1 MYRLSNRTRP
11 KCVLPTN
18 FAAPTACCKCST
30 LLLTQH
36 QRSCSVQCR
45 AGLPQCWTWVAALRD
60 GAAWWHR
67 TVRRLLLQ
75 RQLVRGGRSPPAAP
89 SVPDSQKVW
98 AYTDPQAQ
106 SKEYAEGRGS
116 LKWLLQAQR
125 RAARA
130 QRLLRAHA
138 PARSRCSRRP
148 ARRRPAVLACGHRL
162 RPLGSRSARRRAHQ
176 APACTT
182 REPAS
187 GTLTAQSRHPFAGCV
202 AQNHQAARER
212 ARRRGR
218 GPAARRRHFSEA
230 ATFRPAGGGEAR
242 SPAAFLREA
251 EALAG
256 AGAAADRRAEP
267 PARGGFAG
275 GGRGSGRGG
284 GAPGRFGGGEHGG
297 SGGWGGGWG
306 APPAPGYAAA
316 GAGASGLRCAPF
328 CDPLGPALPA
338 GWRMA
343 AATAQHL
350 PHPPSHAGGRPFCRH
365 R

>member
-1 MYRLSNRTRP
+1 MS
-11 KCVLPTN
+11 
-18 FAAPTACCKCST
+18 
-30 LLLTQH
+30 
-36 QRSCSVQCR
+36 
-45 AGLPQCWTWVAALRD
+45 LPQAL
-60 GAAWWHR
+60 
-67 TVRRLLLQ
+67 
-75 RQLVRGGRSPPAAP
+75 
-89 SVPDSQKVW
+89 
-98 AYTDPQAQ
+98 
-106 SKEYAEGRGS
+106 
-116 LKWLLQAQR
+116 
-125 RAARA
+125 
-130 QRLLRAHA
+130 
-138 PARSRCSRRP
+138 
-148 ARRRPAVLACGHRL
+148 
-162 RPLGSRSARRRAHQ
+162 
-176 APACTT
+176 
-182 REPAS
+182 
-187 GTLTAQSRHPFAGCV
+187 LTAQSWPPFARCV

-212 ARRRGR
+212 PWRRGQ
-218 GPAARRRHFSEA
+218 GPTAWRRHFSEA

-242 SPAAFLREA
+242 SRAAFLREA
-251 EALAG
+251 EALAS